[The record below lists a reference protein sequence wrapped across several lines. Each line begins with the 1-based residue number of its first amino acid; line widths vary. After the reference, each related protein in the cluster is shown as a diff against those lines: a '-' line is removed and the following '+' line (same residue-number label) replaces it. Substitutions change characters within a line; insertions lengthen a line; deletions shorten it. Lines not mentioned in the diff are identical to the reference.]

1 VLRKLSLASRV
12 LANLL
17 QSEATM
23 SFARPDDER
32 LGRVVME
39 MPGGVGPAI
48 LHVSKGEH
56 HEQSAPV
63 VI

>member
-1 VLRKLSLASRV
+1 
-12 LANLL
+12 
-17 QSEATM
+17 M

-39 MPGGVGPAI
+39 MPGGVGLAI
-48 LHVSKGEH
+48 LHVNKGEH